1 MLGTKAE
8 RDPAAADLDVAFSK
22 SRDSEGLVRLRV
34 AVITD
39 PKPAEID
46 QPHGDRARPFRR
58 HRLDLHVLRHRLA
71 KCGERVGEA
80 HELGELRRLLGCAV
94 IVVVQVLPA
103 AGGVDAG
110 GLQLRAR
117 PGRDPDVFP
126 GGRDRQRLDT
136 LELRGVG
143 DSPAAPVEI
152 PEMASRADP
161 CPPSFPRHGGRDAL
175 GNAP

>member
-1 MLGTKAE
+1 MRFAQR
-8 RDPAAADLDVAFSK
+8 RDPEGPRGLGIAVAADA
-22 SRDSEGLVRLRV
+22 E
-34 AVITD
+34 
-39 PKPAEID
+39 PAEVD
-46 QPHGDRARPFRR
+46 QA
-58 HRLDLHVLRHRLA
+58 HRDGGHLLLRQSLELHVPAHHLA
-71 KCGERVGEA
+71 QLGQLLGEA
-80 HELGELRRLLGCAV
+80 DQLVVLRLFLTRAVRRVVEVLLT
-94 IVVVQVLPA
+94 

-161 CPPSFPRHGGRDAL
+161 CPPSFPRHGGCDAL